1 MANKYKYI
9 VNTSRDF
16 ITLINRDYIYELV
29 NKSYQQMIG
38 LPHDKILNHTVADVW
53 GEEIFNTKL
62 KTYIDRCFGGEE
74 VHYIDK
80 FKFGLEIRYVHVS
93 YYPYKDYDSTVSHVL
108 VFTHDITR
116 LGKIESKLINYEYRD
131 PVTGLFNI
139 KSMDIILEMELEK
152 AKRSREENLRALLFI
167 DIHNLNSIG
176 QTYGFEIARMLLENT
191 GLRIRETLRESDFIF
206 SFMGNELAVILTSL
220 ARKTDAAKVAEK
232 ISSHIE
238 EPYQY
243 KAHSIKLRPG
253 IGISVFP
260 LDGEDKTELIK
271 KATSAAQE
279 AIIKNLPYLL
289 FDENLYRES
298 KRKLEMESQMTRA
311 FQNNE
316 FKLYY
321 QPIVNIDGFIV
332 GAEGLIRWNHPET
345 GLVSPVDFIP
355 LAEDTGLIEEIG
367 KWVLFTAAD
376 QLSRWTQKKDV
387 YVSLNLC
394 AREFADPH
402 LLTVISNAL
411 GRANNLNPKFLK
423 LEITES
429 EGIKDPEVFISQ
441 ITNLQN
447 MGIEIFIDDFGT
459 GQSSLEYL
467 KAIPADVLK
476 IDRSFIKNIDKDD
489 EDLAF
494 LKSIVSIVK
503 SRKKKIIAEGI
514 DTKKQAEILKSLE
527 CERFQGFYFSKP
539 QPAEEFE
546 RLLTAGKPLPE

>member
-1 MANKYKYI
+1 MADKYKYI

-29 NKSYQQMIG
+29 NKSYQQMMG

-53 GEEIFNTKL
+53 GDEIFNTKL

-93 YYPYKDYDSTVSHVL
+93 YYPYKDDDSTVSHVL

-152 AKRSREENLRALLFI
+152 AKRSRGENLRALLFI

-191 GLRIRETLRESDFIF
+191 GIRIRETLRESDFIF
-206 SFMGNELAVILTSL
+206 SFMGNELAIILTSL
-220 ARKTDAAKVAEK
+220 AKKTDAARVAEK
-232 ISSHIE
+232 IASHIE

-243 KAHSIKLRPG
+243 KNHSIKLRPG

-260 LDGEDKTELIK
+260 LDGEDRNELIK
-271 KATSAAQE
+271 KATSAAKE
-279 AIIKNLPYLL
+279 AIINNLPYLL
-289 FDENLYRES
+289 FDEELYHES
-298 KRKLEMESQMTRA
+298 KRKLEMEAQMARA

-321 QPIVNIDGFIV
+321 QPIVNTAGFIV
-332 GAEGLIRWNHPET
+332 GAEGLIRWNHPKT

-402 LLTVISNAL
+402 LLSVISNAL
-411 GRANNLNPKFLK
+411 ERADNLNPKYLK

-476 IDRSFIKNIDKDD
+476 IDRSFIKTIDKDE

-539 QPAEEFE
+539 LPAEEFE